1 MQVAAGAP
9 KGGMDKSARS
19 AMDLRFL
26 RIQLFYRLMGPFAAR
41 TRRRR
46 MANFCAVMN
55 IREGMRVLDLGGQP
69 NIWDDVPA
77 KLDITILNLEGI
89 ARTTYP
95 SQHKI
100 EYVVGDACRVTAYEA
115 GDFDLVFSNSVI
127 EHVGGVAQRQAFAA
141 EVHRLGPA
149 YWVQTP
155 AIHFPIEA
163 HTGMPFWWHYPA
175 GLREKLIEKW
185 RHDLPDW
192 TEMVEGT
199 DIVSRAELKALF
211 PDAKLLTERV
221 MGIPKSFILY
231 KPAAPSG

>member
-1 MQVAAGAP
+1 
-9 KGGMDKSARS
+9 
-19 AMDLRFL
+19 MDLKFL
-26 RIQLFYRLMGPFAAR
+26 RIQLFYKVMGPFAAR

-46 MANFCAVMN
+46 MAHFCEVMN
-55 IREGMRVLDLGGQP
+55 IRAGMRVLDLGGQP
-69 NIWDDVPA
+69 NIWDEVPA

-95 SQHKI
+95 THHKI
-100 EYVVGDACRVTAYEA
+100 DYVIGDACAVTAYGG

-127 EHVGGVAQRQAFAA
+127 EHVGGPAQRSAFAD

-155 AIHFPIEA
+155 AIHFPVEA

-175 GLREKLIEKW
+175 SMREKLIARW
-185 RHDLPDW
+185 RQDLPDW

-199 DIVSRAELKALF
+199 DIVRRAELEGLF
-211 PDAKLLTERV
+211 PDARLMTERV
-221 MGIPKSFILY
+221 MGIPKSYIVY
-231 KPAAPSG
+231 KPAVPTG